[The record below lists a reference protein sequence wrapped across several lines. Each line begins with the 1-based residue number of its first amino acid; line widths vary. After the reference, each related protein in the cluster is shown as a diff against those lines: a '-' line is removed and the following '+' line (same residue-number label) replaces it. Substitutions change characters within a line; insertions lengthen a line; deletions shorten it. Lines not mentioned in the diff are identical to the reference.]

1 MKVLTRVRATHFT
14 LTLLAGVTLF
24 QHVARADVVTDWNK
38 NGVLAIK
45 GASSDV
51 SGTAGNALNS
61 NLGTR
66 ILAVEHRA
74 IYDAINTISPIKSGR
89 YYYYRNKALTNR
101 SQKSASAAAAQAAHD
116 VLVAL
121 IPVTPTSKWS
131 ATAWASTQAWLDA
144 KLASD
149 LAALGVTSQDPG
161 IVAGQAA
168 AAAAI
173 AARSQDG
180 STPSTTYFPVLVAS
194 PATIINTP
202 TATISA
208 TVSVGAGLWRP
219 TNSAA
224 GDVSA
229 VTGAPTGFVA
239 GVIQPQAGIDYNWPS
254 VTPFS
259 LSADQQDAA
268 FGQIPSK
275 LNIQGAEY
283 RAELSYVLS
292 HGQEISSATQRTNDQ
307 LLQALYYKLDAE
319 IFAFETARIAS
330 AARGLDLKKN
340 AQLFAL
346 LANAQADGRVVAW
359 ASKYSQSL
367 WRPIDAINYSV
378 LTNPTT
384 DAITSF
390 SWKPLAA
397 TPSHPSNTSG
407 HSTTISAATQVL
419 RSFFR
424 SDLIAP
430 KGETQ
435 VLTTLGWLTGTNNG
449 TGQVDPNVFGGT
461 ATTRS
466 VQTFSDVQLET
477 GRSRVFLGVHFP
489 NDDYQGQT
497 LGLTVADLILTRDYD
512 PASVGVSPFIGRSNV
527 ASQRH
532 LENIFIKATSTG
544 NYGWYGLSN

>member
-1 MKVLTRVRATHFT
+1 MKVLSRVTAPRFA
-14 LTLLAGVTLF
+14 LALLAGATCF
-24 QHVARADVVTDWNK
+24 HHVAQADVVTDWNK

-45 GASSDV
+45 GASSDL

-74 IYDAINTISPIKSGR
+74 IYDAINTITPIKSGR
-89 YYYYRNKALTNR
+89 YYYYRDKALTNR
-101 SQKSASAAAAQAAHD
+101 SQKSAAAAAAQAAHD
-116 VLVAL
+116 VLVTL

-131 ATAWASTQAWLDA
+131 STAWASTKAWLDA
-144 KLASD
+144 KLAAD
-149 LAALGVTSQDPG
+149 LVVLGVNTQDPG
-161 IVAGQAA
+161 VVAGKAA

-180 STPSTTYFPVLVAS
+180 SSPVTTYFPVVVAS
-194 PATIINTP
+194 PATIINNP
-202 TATISA
+202 SATISA
-208 TVSVGAGLWRP
+208 SVSVGAGVWRP

-224 GDVSA
+224 GDVNA

-254 VTPFS
+254 VAPFS
-259 LSADQQDAA
+259 LSSNQQDAA
-268 FGQIPSK
+268 FGQVPPK
-275 LNIQGAEY
+275 LNIWGAEY
-283 RAELSYVLS
+283 KAELSYVLS
-292 HGQEISSATQRTNDQ
+292 HGQEISSATERTNDQ
-307 LLQALYYKLDAE
+307 LLQALYYKLDTE
-319 IFAFETARIAS
+319 IYAFETARIAS
-330 AARGLDLKKN
+330 AARRLDLKKN

-346 LANAQADGRVVAW
+346 LANAQADARVVAW
-359 ASKYSQSL
+359 ASKYTQQL
-367 WRPIDAINYSV
+367 WRPIDGINYSV

-407 HSTTISAATQVL
+407 HSTTVSAAAQVL

-424 SDLIAP
+424 SDAIVP
-430 KGETQ
+430 KGASQT
-435 VLTTLGWLTGTNNG
+435 LTTLGWLTGTNNG
-449 TGQVDPNVFGGT
+449 TGSVNASVYGGT
-461 ATTRS
+461 ATSRS
-466 VQTFSDVQLET
+466 VQTFSNVQLET

-497 LGLTVADLILTRDYD
+497 LGLTVADLILARDYD
-512 PASVGVSPFIGRSNV
+512 PASVGVLPYIGKSNV
-527 ASQRH
+527 ASKSH
-532 LENIFIKATSTG
+532 LEKIFVKATTSG
-544 NYGWYGLSN
+544 DYGWYGLPN

>member
-1 MKVLTRVRATHFT
+1 MKVLSRVTATHFT
-14 LTLLAGVTLF
+14 LAVLAAATFF
-24 QHVARADVVTDWNK
+24 QPVAQADAVTDWNK

-51 SGTAGNALNS
+51 SGAAGNALNS

-74 IYDAINTISPIKSGR
+74 IYDAINTITPIKSGR

-101 SQKSASAAAAQAAHD
+101 SEKSASAAAVQAAHD

-131 ATAWASTQAWLDA
+131 ATAWISTKAWLDA
-144 KLASD
+144 KLVQD
-149 LAALGVTSQDPG
+149 LAALGVDAQDPG
-161 IVAGQAA
+161 VIAGKDA

-173 AARSQDG
+173 TARSQDG
-180 STPSTTYFPVLVAS
+180 SSPVTTYFPVLVAS
-194 PATIINTP
+194 PATIINNP
-202 TATISA
+202 SATISA
-208 TVSVGAGLWRP
+208 TVSVGAGIWRP

-224 GDVSA
+224 GDVNA

-239 GVIQPQAGIDYNWPS
+239 GVIQPQAGIDYNWRS
-254 VTPFS
+254 VSPFS
-259 LSADQQDAA
+259 LSPKQQSAA
-268 FGQIPSK
+268 FQQVPPK
-275 LNIQGAEY
+275 LNLSGAEY
-283 RAELSYVLS
+283 KAELAYVQT
-292 HGQEISSATQRTNDQ
+292 HGQEVSSATQRTNDQ
-307 LLQALYYKLDAE
+307 FLQALYYKLDTE
-319 IFAFETARIAS
+319 IYAFETARLAS
-330 AARGLDLKKN
+330 LARGLSLKKN

-346 LANAQADGRVVAW
+346 LANAQADARIVAW
-359 ASKYSQSL
+359 ASKYTQQL

-378 LTNPTT
+378 QTNPTT
-384 DAITSF
+384 DAITNF

-407 HSTTISAATQVL
+407 HSTTVSAAAQIL

-424 SDLIAP
+424 SDSIVP
-430 KGETQ
+430 KAATQ
-435 VLTTLGWLTGTNNG
+435 TITTLGWLTGTNNG
-449 TGQVDPNVFGGT
+449 TGSVNASVYGGT

-466 VQTFSDVQLET
+466 AQTFSEVQLQA

-497 LGLTVADLILTRDYD
+497 LGLTVADSILSRDYD
-512 PASVGVSPFIGRSNV
+512 PASVGVLPYIGHANV
-527 ASQRH
+527 ASERH
-532 LENIFIKATSTG
+532 LESLFISATASG

>member
-1 MKVLTRVRATHFT
+1 MKVLSRVTAPHFT
-14 LTLLAGVTLF
+14 LAVLVGATFFHQGA
-24 QHVARADVVTDWNK
+24 HADAVTDWNK

-74 IYDAINTISPIKSGR
+74 IYDAINTITPIKSGR
-89 YYYYRNKALTNR
+89 YYYYRDKALTNR
-101 SQKSASAAAAQAAHD
+101 SEKSASAATAQAAHD
-116 VLVAL
+116 VLVSL

-131 ATAWASTQAWLDA
+131 ATAWNSTKAWLDA
-144 KLASD
+144 KLAGD
-149 LAALGVTSQDPG
+149 LVALGVNDQDPG
-161 IVAGQAA
+161 VLAGKAA

-180 STPSTTYFPVLVAS
+180 SSPVTTYFPVVVAS
-194 PATIINTP
+194 PATIINNP
-202 TATISA
+202 SATISA
-208 TVSVGAGLWRP
+208 SVSVGAGIWRP

-224 GDVSA
+224 GDVNA
-229 VTGAPTGFVA
+229 VTGAPTGFLA

-254 VTPFS
+254 VASFS
-259 LSADQQDAA
+259 LSSDQQDAA
-268 FGQIPSK
+268 FGQVPPK
-275 LNIQGAEY
+275 LNIGSPEY
-283 RAELSYVLS
+283 KAELSYVLS
-292 HGQEISSATQRTNDQ
+292 HGQEISSATERTNDQ
-307 LLQALYYKLDAE
+307 LLQALYYKLDTE
-319 IFAFETARIAS
+319 IYAFETARIAS
-330 AARGLDLKKN
+330 QARGLNLKKN

-346 LANAQADGRVVAW
+346 LANAQADARIVAW
-359 ASKYSQSL
+359 ASKYTQQL

-378 LTNPTT
+378 QTNPTT

-407 HSTTISAATQVL
+407 HSSTVSAAAQVL

-430 KGETQ
+430 KGQIQ

-449 TGQVDPNVFGGT
+449 TGQVDPKVFGGT

-466 VQTFSDVQLET
+466 VQTLSDVQLET

-497 LGLTVADLILTRDYD
+497 LGLTVADSILSRDYD
-512 PASVGVSPFIGRSNV
+512 PASVGVLPYIGHSNV
-527 ASQRH
+527 ASKRH
-532 LENIFIKATSTG
+532 LESIFIRATANGNTG
-544 NYGWYGLSN
+544 WFGLAN